1 MNNGFFKLSF
11 LEVRLKMMSFLK
23 LAIVRIWNII
33 VMPINVKQT
42 FLKDSRKTLMEI
54 AGTVQ
59 FVTLAYMAWNPTVL
73 SRSNTNPPRYLY
85 HRAQSEKNNILMLLI
100 KSKIVSK
107 IQERKGRDF
116 KFLTFSVQ
124 ILELLNKN

>member
-1 MNNGFFKLSF
+1 
-11 LEVRLKMMSFLK
+11 MMSFLK

-59 FVTLAYMAWNPTVL
+59 FVTLAYMA
-73 SRSNTNPPRYLY
+73 
-85 HRAQSEKNNILMLLI
+85 
-100 KSKIVSK
+100 
-107 IQERKGRDF
+107 
-116 KFLTFSVQ
+116 
-124 ILELLNKN
+124 

>member
-59 FVTLAYMAWNPTVL
+59 FVTLAYMA
-73 SRSNTNPPRYLY
+73 
-85 HRAQSEKNNILMLLI
+85 
-100 KSKIVSK
+100 
-107 IQERKGRDF
+107 
-116 KFLTFSVQ
+116 
-124 ILELLNKN
+124 

>member
-1 MNNGFFKLSF
+1 
-11 LEVRLKMMSFLK
+11 MMSFLK

-59 FVTLAYMAWNPTVL
+59 FVTLAYRGL
-73 SRSNTNPPRYLY
+73 KSR
-85 HRAQSEKNNILMLLI
+85 
-100 KSKIVSK
+100 
-107 IQERKGRDF
+107 
-116 KFLTFSVQ
+116 LTFSQ
-124 ILELLNKN
+124 